1 MEHKERSEMQCLVPN
16 LRRANSELGKAI
28 RKLVRIKAVLRSRQA
43 KKWIAPPAREALLAA
58 VEGIRADL
66 QTLKGALACPGG

>member
-1 MEHKERSEMQCLVPN
+1 M
-16 LRRANSELGKAI
+16 
-28 RKLVRIKAVLRSRQA
+28 RIKAVPRSRQA
-43 KKWIAPPAREALLAA
+43 KKSIAPPAREALLAA